1 MPVTSPAAPPPVE
14 PPALRVGSHGLRVRP
29 NTSLNVFPPAAN
41 SGQFVLPR
49 ITAPASRSR
58 RTTNAILGR
67 YVVPVERGAIGRAEP
82 RDGRDVL
89 DADRQAREQT
99 HLFAGTSRSSSSPAS
114 SSGRG
119 LRVTTAL
126 TAGL

>member
-1 MPVTSPAAPPPVE
+1 
-14 PPALRVGSHGLRVRP
+14 
-29 NTSLNVFPPAAN
+29 
-41 SGQFVLPR
+41 
-49 ITAPASRSR
+49 
-58 RTTNAILGR
+58 
-67 YVVPVERGAIGRAEP
+67 VVPVERGAIGRAEP

-99 HLFAGTSRSSSSPAS
+99 HLFAAHQSQLELAGVVERP
-114 SSGRG
+114 G